1 MKVTVK
7 VEGLRDLDAALS
19 ELPKITTAKAVV
31 RRVLKKAAEPLRAL
45 AEQTAPRLT
54 GALKI
59 SIVIGTKLTR
69 RQARMAR
76 KEPKSLTEMF
86 IGTSNPA
93 AVPQEFGTHDQK
105 AQPFMR
111 PAWQATKPAPAS
123 VASATQFQPATLPE
137 SERANPLKG
146 GNVTQR

>member
-111 PAWQATKPAPAS
+111 PAWQATKDQ
-123 VASATQFQPATLPE
+123 VLTNIGTELGPE
-137 SERANPLKG
+137 IEKTAARLAKKAARG
-146 GNVTQR
+146 G

>member
-7 VEGLRDLDAALS
+7 VEGLRDLGAALA
-19 ELPKITTAKAVV
+19 ELPKIATAKAVV
-31 RRVLKKAAEPLRAL
+31 RRVLKRAAEPLRAL

-111 PAWQATKPAPAS
+111 PAWQATKDQVLTNIGAE
-123 VASATQFQPATLPE
+123 LGPE
-137 SERANPLKG
+137 IEKTAARLAKKAARG
-146 GNVTQR
+146 G

>member
-1 MKVTVK
+1 VKVTVK

-69 RQARMAR
+69 RQARMAK

-86 IGTSNPA
+86 VGTSNPA

-111 PAWQATKPAPAS
+111 PAWQATKDQ
-123 VASATQFQPATLPE
+123 VLTNIGNELGPE
-137 SERANPLKG
+137 IEKTAARLAKKAARG
-146 GNVTQR
+146 G

>member
-1 MKVTVK
+1 MK

-93 AVPQEFGTHDQK
+93 AVPQEFGTQDQK

-111 PAWQATKPAPAS
+111 PAWQSTKDQ
-123 VASATQFQPATLPE
+123 VLTNIGTELGPE
-137 SERANPLKG
+137 IEKTAARLAKKAARG
-146 GNVTQR
+146 G

>member
-1 MKVTVK
+1 M
-7 VEGLRDLDAALS
+7 RDLDAALS

-111 PAWQATKPAPAS
+111 PAWQATKDQ
-123 VASATQFQPATLPE
+123 VLTNIGNELGPE
-137 SERANPLKG
+137 IEKTAARLAKKAARG
-146 GNVTQR
+146 G

>member
-111 PAWQATKPAPAS
+111 PAWQATKDQ
-123 VASATQFQPATLPE
+123 VLTNIGNELGPE
-137 SERANPLKG
+137 IEKTAARLAKKAARG
-146 GNVTQR
+146 G